1 VSRGSPDDP
10 DGANLTAAMKIDR
23 PRSRRIA
30 ALFVLIAALLVP
42 LLVPI
47 PTDLQ
52 QDPLV
57 SPLADRAHVVLF
69 AGLTLALDRW
79 RRLRGRLVLL
89 AGLGVVI
96 GGLTELL
103 QIAAGRSASLW
114 DWFQDAQGVALAL
127 SWLAWRRMARRRA
140 AGRRPAWRWAPVA
153 AAAVVLLTI
162 AWPLR
167 DLPDAVREGR
177 AALAAYP
184 VLADFERP
192 AAGVLWNEH
201 LGGQPRRVA
210 RDDAGH
216 ALEITH
222 TGEDRWPGASS
233 RRLAWNW
240 TGQDTLLVDARLV
253 APSPD
258 SLRVTVWLED
268 RVSGHDV
275 DDAHGTFTVG
285 HGWTTLRLPLHELRT
300 QHRGRELSLRTVSS
314 VAVFMHRGK
323 HDGRLALQIDDLRL
337 RDGSLRNGG

>member
-1 VSRGSPDDP
+1 MTTD
-10 DGANLTAAMKIDR
+10 L
-23 PRSRRIA
+23 PRSRRLA
-30 ALFVLIAALLVP
+30 ALFLLLAALLVP
-42 LLVPI
+42 LLAPI

-52 QDPLV
+52 QDPLI
-57 SPLADRAHVVLF
+57 SPLADRAHVILF

-127 SWLAWRRMARRRA
+127 SWLAWRRMARRRMV
-140 AGRRPAWRWAPVA
+140 RRRTAWRWAPA
-153 AAAVVLLTI
+153 ATAAVVLLTI

-167 DLPDAVREGR
+167 DLPDTVREGQ

-192 AAGVLWNEH
+192 AAGVLWDDH

-222 TGEDRWPGASS
+222 RGEERWPGASS

-240 TGQDTLLVDARLV
+240 TGQDTLLVEARLV
-253 APSPD
+253 PPSPD

-268 RVSGHDV
+268 RVSGHDI
-275 DDAHGTFTVG
+275 DDARRTFTIG
-285 HGWTTLRLPLHELRT
+285 HDWTTLRLPLHDLRT
-300 QHRGRELSLRTVSS
+300 QQRGRELSLRTVNS

-323 HDGRLALQIDDLRL
+323 HDGRLALQIDGLRL
-337 RDGSLRNGG
+337 RTGRHGDGRRGGPRGGG